1 MAIRLLS
8 AVVMLVLFAFT
19 ASAQQI
25 FKWKDKKGQ
34 WHFSDTPPPGVT
46 AEKVKGLDI
55 SPKSSP
61 ATSPFAIR
69 SKYPPA
75 GSGSKEE
82 AASKILNERPSDV
95 PRKDIPSRWIL
106 SSGGKPWESFDSEE
120 ACEIYKQRLIASTV
134 QQVQTGSTF
143 SGGGFGGGF
152 SFSSPSFSS
161 YSPFIGSHCHYSDEF
176 KPSSK
181 EADVIVV
188 LTQVGRDQRGVI
200 RYILAGRVFNRGQTT
215 AKNVV
220 VKYQIRNA
228 RGTTVRKGEIRTVP
242 HDIAGLTS
250 AEYRSPISGGAAF
263 RNLSVHTEVDWSKK

>member
-8 AVVMLVLFAFT
+8 VVVLGVLFASI

-46 AEKVKGLDI
+46 AEKVRGLDI

-61 ATSPFAIR
+61 ATSLYAKP
-69 SKYPPA
+69 SESPPA
-75 GSGSKEE
+75 GSGSKEKTL
-82 AASKILNERPSDV
+82 SKLPIERTSDT
-95 PRKDIPSRWIL
+95 PQTGLASRWLLLL
-106 SSGGKPWESFDSEE
+106 SDGKPWQSFDSEE
-120 ACEIYKQRLIASTV
+120 ACEIYKQRLI
-134 QQVQTGSTF
+134 
-143 SGGGFGGGF
+143 GGF
-152 SFSSPSFSS
+152 SFSTPSFSS
-161 YSPFIGSHCHYSDEF
+161 YSPHIGSHCKSSDEF
-176 KPSSK
+176 KPSK

-200 RYILAGRVFNRGQTT
+200 RYILVGRVFNRGQST

-220 VKYQIRNA
+220 VKYQVRNA

-250 AEYRSPISGGAAF
+250 AEYRSPISGGAGF
-263 RNLSVHTEVDWSKK
+263 SGLSIRTEVDWSKK